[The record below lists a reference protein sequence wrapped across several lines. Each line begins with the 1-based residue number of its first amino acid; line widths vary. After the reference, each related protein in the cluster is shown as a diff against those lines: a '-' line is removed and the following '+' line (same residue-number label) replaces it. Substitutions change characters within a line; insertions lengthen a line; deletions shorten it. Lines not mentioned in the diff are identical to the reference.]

1 MSRAHV
7 VTISDR
13 ASAKKM
19 EDESG
24 PALAR
29 ILAEAQFEVSGPQV
43 VPDDL
48 RRIADAI
55 VDAVDLGADIVVT
68 TGGTGLGPRD
78 VTPQATSEVI
88 DFEVPGIAETMRL
101 AGAAKTP
108 MAALSRGLAGVR
120 GRALIINVPG
130 SVEGATES
138 LDAVLPM
145 LGHAVRL
152 LHGDTSHDG
161 HSPRI
166 LGRGPATMRRSLRTW
181 TARASRVVRTP
192 ARCRSRSRPQCGV
205 LHWGSRWAR
214 IPAMTTA
221 KTSGAPRCPCPS
233 QILRR

>member
-29 ILAEAQFEVSGPQV
+29 ILAEAKFEVSGPQV

-152 LHGDTSHDG
+152 LHGDTSHD
-161 HSPRI
+161 
-166 LGRGPATMRRSLRTW
+166 
-181 TARASRVVRTP
+181 
-192 ARCRSRSRPQCGV
+192 
-205 LHWGSRWAR
+205 
-214 IPAMTTA
+214 
-221 KTSGAPRCPCPS
+221 
-233 QILRR
+233 

>member
-1 MSRAHV
+1 VKAHV

-24 PALAR
+24 PALVH
-29 ILAEAQFEVSGPQV
+29 ILSEAQFEVTGPQV
-43 VPDDL
+43 VPDDV

-55 VDAVDLGADIVVT
+55 VDAVDLGADVVVT

-88 DFEVPGIAETMRL
+88 DFEVPGIAEAMRR

-108 MAALSRGLAGVR
+108 MAALSRGLAGIR

-130 SVEGATES
+130 SVKGATES
-138 LDAVLPM
+138 LDAVVPM

-152 LHGDTSHDG
+152 LQGDTAHD
-161 HSPRI
+161 
-166 LGRGPATMRRSLRTW
+166 
-181 TARASRVVRTP
+181 
-192 ARCRSRSRPQCGV
+192 
-205 LHWGSRWAR
+205 
-214 IPAMTTA
+214 
-221 KTSGAPRCPCPS
+221 
-233 QILRR
+233 

>member
-29 ILAEAQFEVSGPQV
+29 ILSEAQFQVTGPQV

-55 VDAVDLGADIVVT
+55 IDAVDLGADVVVT

-130 SVEGATES
+130 SVKGAIES
-138 LDAVLPM
+138 LDAVVPLLP
-145 LGHAVRL
+145 HALNL
-152 LHGDTSHDG
+152 LRGDTH
-161 HSPRI
+161 HE
-166 LGRGPATMRRSLRTW
+166 
-181 TARASRVVRTP
+181 
-192 ARCRSRSRPQCGV
+192 
-205 LHWGSRWAR
+205 
-214 IPAMTTA
+214 
-221 KTSGAPRCPCPS
+221 
-233 QILRR
+233 

>member
-1 MSRAHV
+1 MTRAHV

-19 EDESG
+19 QDESG
-24 PALAR
+24 PALVH
-29 ILAEAQFEVSGPQV
+29 ILGEAQFEVTGPQV
-43 VPDDL
+43 VPDDV

-88 DFEVPGIAETMRL
+88 DFEVPGIAETMRR

-120 GRALIINVPG
+120 GRTLIINVPG
-130 SVEGATES
+130 SVKGATES
-138 LDAVLPM
+138 LDAVMPI

-152 LHGDTSHDG
+152 LHGDTDHD
-161 HSPRI
+161 
-166 LGRGPATMRRSLRTW
+166 
-181 TARASRVVRTP
+181 
-192 ARCRSRSRPQCGV
+192 
-205 LHWGSRWAR
+205 
-214 IPAMTTA
+214 
-221 KTSGAPRCPCPS
+221 
-233 QILRR
+233 